1 MSVLKRIGI
10 PIVEHCNLKCKGC
23 LHFCNSNQEEFYYD
37 CEEFERD
44 VMRLS
49 ELFDN
54 IEVLILYGGEP
65 LLHPKI
71 IRLLEI
77 VRVYL
82 KKTKNVGKDE
92 IELSG
97 YIGENISQIDQNIKF
112 TIENEVDAG
121 KFKQNDNVCFACHKD
136 DSIREIDITGNG
148 GYMLYG
154 IKYNMDVDSVRTI
167 LSKSDIWT
175 IQNDQTDTIF
185 CKDKSNTYY
194 FDIYLENGSVKSL
207 SLHSADSYC
216 GYNHAE

>member
-1 MSVLKRIGI
+1 MYEENQNIQDTMLIGKDKKYLVMKDINDNSYNLYWIRKGFQSVYSE
-10 PIVEHCNLKCKGC
+10 VE
-23 LHFCNSNQEEFYYD
+23 EE
-37 CEEFERD
+37 
-44 VMRLS
+44 
-49 ELFDN
+49 
-54 IEVLILYGGEP
+54 
-65 LLHPKI
+65 
-71 IRLLEI
+71 
-77 VRVYL
+77 
-82 KKTKNVGKDE
+82 NVGKDE

-121 KFKQNDNVCFACHKD
+121 KFKQNDNVCFACHKN
-136 DSIREIDITGNG
+136 DSIREIDITGDG

-167 LSKSDIWT
+167 LSKSNIWT
-175 IQNDQTDTIF
+175 IQKDQTDTIF
-185 CKDKSNTYY
+185 CKDKTNTYY

>member
-1 MSVLKRIGI
+1 MQENLNKMIMFVLL
-10 PIVEHCNLKCKGC
+10 V
-23 LHFCNSNQEEFYYD
+23 
-37 CEEFERD
+37 
-44 VMRLS
+44 
-49 ELFDN
+49 
-54 IEVLILYGGEP
+54 
-65 LLHPKI
+65 
-71 IRLLEI
+71 IR
-77 VRVYL
+77 
-82 KKTKNVGKDE
+82 
-92 IELSG
+92 
-97 YIGENISQIDQNIKF
+97 
-112 TIENEVDAG
+112 TIAL
-121 KFKQNDNVCFACHKD
+121 
-136 DSIREIDITGNG
+136 EIDITGNG

>member
-1 MSVLKRIGI
+1 MDRGFYSEENINGLYR
-10 PIVEHCNLKCKGC
+10 EHVKFLVGT
-23 LHFCNSNQEEFYYD
+23 
-37 CEEFERD
+37 
-44 VMRLS
+44 RLS
-49 ELFDN
+49 LKFIKKNLDDVYEDDHLNYN
-54 IEVLILYGGEP
+54 INMYEENQNVQDTMLI
-65 LLHPKI
+65 
-71 IRLLEI
+71 
-77 VRVYL
+77 
-82 KKTKNVGKDE
+82 GKDK

-207 SLHSADSYC
+207 SLHSVDSYC